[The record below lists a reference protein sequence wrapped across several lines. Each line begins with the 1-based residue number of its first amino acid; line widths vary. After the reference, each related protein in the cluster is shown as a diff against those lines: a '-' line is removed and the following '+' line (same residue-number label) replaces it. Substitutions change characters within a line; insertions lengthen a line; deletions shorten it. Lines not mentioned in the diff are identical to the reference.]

1 MRNEILLVLC
11 LAMIPALLPAQL
23 PAGSVARYPLNN
35 SAVDVSGNGYNG
47 TLTGTSF
54 DLNRFG
60 TTNSA
65 TAFVAGTST
74 GTLPSGLVTALAND
88 FSIGYWFKTTMSAP
102 SSTQWYGGA
111 ALIDAEVCGGTSDW
125 GTALINGGSV
135 AMGLGNPDITII
147 SPLTTYNNGTWH
159 YVTATR
165 SAAAGVITLYIDGS
179 QVATT
184 TGTSTAPRAAPT
196 IIGLGRN
203 NCVATGVFT
212 GSLDDVIAYAST
224 LTPTQVTNL
233 YNYFNALPLPLD
245 WVSFS
250 GQVEGNAVN
259 LQWTTD
265 HSVNNNYFDIERST
279 NGTDFSSI
287 GELPSQESS
296 GDAAGVSLYNFT
308 DPNPPK
314 GSDFYRIMEV
324 DKDGQQSWSSI
335 LEVSIGKIAT
345 GLRLQNNPVVNEV
358 TLVNNGQIL
367 IQRMQILDISGKV
380 LIDQAPYSTN
390 SVVQLSTSNL
400 PSGYYLLRVS
410 TPGNNTTISFVR
422 L

>member
-1 MRNEILLVLC
+1 
-11 LAMIPALLPAQL
+11 MIPVLLLAQL
-23 PAGSVARYPLNN
+23 PAGSVAMYPLNN
-35 SAVDVSGNGYNG
+35 SAVDNSGNGYNG
-47 TLTGTSF
+47 TLTGTSSTI
-54 DLNRFG
+54 NRFG
-60 TTNSA
+60 TTNGA

-74 GTLPSGLVTALAND
+74 GTFPSGLVTALAND
-88 FSIGYWFKTTMSAP
+88 FSIGYWFKTTMVAP
-102 SSTQWYGGA
+102 TNTQWYSGA
-111 ALIDAEVCGGTSDW
+111 ALIDAEVCGATSDW

-159 YVTATR
+159 FVTATR

-184 TGTSTAPRAAPT
+184 TGTSTAPRVAPT

-212 GSLDDVIAYAST
+212 GNLDDVIAYAST

-233 YNYFNALPLPLD
+233 YNYYSAQPLPLD

-250 GQVEGNAVN
+250 GKVEGSTVN
-259 LQWTTD
+259 LQWATD
-265 HSVNNNYFDIERST
+265 HSVNNNFFDIERST

-287 GELPSQESS
+287 GELPNQDSS
-296 GDAAGVSLYNFT
+296 GNAAGVTLFNFT
-308 DPNPPK
+308 DPNPPE
-314 GSDFYRIMEV
+314 GNDFYRIMEV

-335 LEVSIGKIAT
+335 LEISIGKAAGIH
-345 GLRLQNNPVVNEV
+345 LQNNPVANQV

-367 IQRMQILDISGKV
+367 IQRMQVLDISGKV

-390 SVVQLSTSNL
+390 SVLQLSTSNL

-410 TPGNNTTISFVR
+410 APGNNTTISFVK

>member
-1 MRNEILLVLC
+1 MRNQLL
-11 LAMIPALLPAQL
+11 LLLYLSIDPLLLLAQL
-23 PAGSVARYPLNN
+23 PPGSVALYPLNN
-35 SAVDVSGNGYNG
+35 SAVDISGNGYNG

-54 DLNRFG
+54 DVNRFG
-60 TTNSA
+60 STNSA
-65 TAFVAGTST
+65 TAFVANTST
-74 GTLPSGLVTALAND
+74 GTFPTGLVTALAND
-88 FSIGYWFKTTMSAP
+88 FSIGYWFKTTMVAPTSAN
-102 SSTQWYGGA
+102 WYSGA
-111 ALIDAEVCGGTSDW
+111 ALIDAEVCGATSDW

-147 SPLTTYNNGTWH
+147 SPLSTYNNGIWH
-159 YVTATR
+159 FVTATR
-165 SAAAGVITLYIDGS
+165 SAAAGVITLYVDGS

-184 TGTSTAPRAAPT
+184 TGTSTAPRVAPT

-212 GSLDDVIAYAST
+212 GSLDDVIAYASA

-233 YNYFNALPLPLD
+233 YNYYNATPLPLD
-245 WVSFS
+245 WVSFT
-250 GQVEGNAVN
+250 GQAEGSTVN
-259 LQWTTD
+259 LQWATD

-287 GELPSQESS
+287 GELPNQDSS
-296 GDAAGVSLYNFT
+296 DTAGITSYSFN
-308 DPNPPK
+308 DPNPSN
-314 GSDFYRIMEV
+314 GNDFYRIMEV

-335 LEVSIGKIAT
+335 LEISIGKAT
-345 GLRLQNNPVVNEV
+345 GIHLQNNPVVNQV

-367 IQRMQILDISGKV
+367 IQRMQVLDISGKV

-390 SVVQLSTSNL
+390 SVLQLSTSNL

-410 TPGNNTTISFVR
+410 SPGTNKTLSFVK

>member
-1 MRNEILLVLC
+1 
-11 LAMIPALLPAQL
+11 MIPVLLMAQL
-23 PAGSVARYPLNN
+23 PAGSVAMYPLNN
-35 SAVDVSGNGYNG
+35 SAADISGNGYNG

-74 GTLPSGLVTALAND
+74 GTFPTGLVTALAND
-88 FSIGYWFKTTMSAP
+88 FSIGYWFKTTMTAP
-102 SSTQWYGGA
+102 SSANWYSGA
-111 ALIDAEVCGGTSDW
+111 ALIDAEVCGATSDW

-147 SPLTTYNNGTWH
+147 SPLTTYNSGTWH
-159 YVTATR
+159 FVTATR

-184 TGTSTAPRAAPT
+184 TGTSTAPRVAPT
-196 IIGLGRN
+196 IIGMGRN

-233 YNYFNALPLPLD
+233 YNYYNAQPLPLD
-245 WVSFS
+245 WVSFT
-250 GQVEGNAVN
+250 GQVEGSMVN
-259 LQWTTD
+259 LQWATD
-265 HSVNNNYFDIERST
+265 HSVNNSLFDIERST
-279 NGTDFSSI
+279 NGTDFFSI
-287 GELPSQESS
+287 GELPDQDSS
-296 GDAAGVSLYNFT
+296 GNAAGITLYHFT
-308 DPNPPK
+308 DPNPPQ
-314 GSDFYRIMEV
+314 GNDFYRIMEV

-335 LEVSIGKIAT
+335 VEVAIGNVVT
-345 GLRLQNNPVVNEV
+345 GIHLQNNPVANQV
-358 TLVNNGQIL
+358 TLINNGEIL
-367 IQRMQILDISGKV
+367 IQRMQVLDISGKV
-380 LIDQAPYSTN
+380 LVDQAPYSTN
-390 SVVQLSTSNL
+390 SVLQLSASNL

-410 TPGNNTTISFVR
+410 TPGNTTTISFVK